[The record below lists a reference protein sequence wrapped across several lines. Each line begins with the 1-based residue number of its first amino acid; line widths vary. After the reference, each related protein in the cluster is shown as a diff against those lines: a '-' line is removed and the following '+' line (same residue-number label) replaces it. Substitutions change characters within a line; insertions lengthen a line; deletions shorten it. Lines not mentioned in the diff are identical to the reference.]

1 MKTITYEFLPAE
13 AGEMPKGRMYYVE
26 HQLEHSAQIEFV
38 PKHDFLGLVFNL
50 KDKTK
55 YLFESDTTEELP
67 KLHFNLVY
75 VPGGVINL
83 TLEKGHYGWFCVEFH
98 LPYLRAIVE
107 RFPTLDSQ
115 LARITSKHSA
125 FLYDLHR
132 PMTHSMITC
141 VYEVVHCDFEGDSQN
156 HYLEAK
162 FVELMI
168 LCLGH
173 IQNNGSLTAL
183 PEEIEKIRAANEYIE
198 NNLAFKLEVGYLAD
212 VVGLPKRKLEEGF
225 KQVFGT
231 TVSDFVQG
239 EKMKRAVVLL
249 RDTNMA
255 VDEVASALGY
265 HSTASFIRR
274 FKDKFGCTPG
284 QMRKK
289 TED

>member
-1 MKTITYEFLPAE
+1 MKTVTYEFLPAKV
-13 AGEMPKGRMYYVE
+13 GEIPKGRMHYVE
-26 HQLEHSAQIEFV
+26 HQLAHKSHIEFT
-38 PKHDFLGLVFNL
+38 PKQDFLGLVFNL

-55 YLFESDTTEELP
+55 YLSEDETTQDLP
-67 KLHFNLVY
+67 KLHFNLIY
-75 VPGGVINL
+75 VPQGVINL
-83 TLEKGHYGWFCVEFH
+83 TLEKGYYGWFCVEFH
-98 LPYLRAIVE
+98 VPYLRTIVE
-107 RFPTLDSQ
+107 RFPSLDSS
-115 LARITSKHSA
+115 LAKISSNHSV

-168 LCLGH
+168 LCLSH
-173 IQNNGSLTAL
+173 AQDNGSPTA
-183 PEEIEKIRAANEYIE
+183 PSEEIEKIRAANEYIE

-239 EKMKRAVVLL
+239 EKMKRAVILL
-249 RDTNMA
+249 RDTNMV
-255 VDEVASALGY
+255 VDDVASALGY

-274 FKDKFGCTPG
+274 FKNKFGCTPG
-284 QMRKK
+284 QLRKK
-289 TED
+289 AGD